1 MSVRLSVRIGKWDAT
16 SNTARNSNGTCW
28 RWQRKGVRSIA
39 QIERDLDLTAGLI
52 YKWRRRYQ
60 VQGERLQPSEERAE
74 QAELRRLKRELVIVK
89 QERDI
94 LKKAIQV
101 FSRGEL

>member
-1 MSVRLSVRIGKWDAT
+1 MGRYKQYSEEFKRDVLAMVAEGS
-16 SNTARNSNGTCW
+16 
-28 RWQRKGVRSIA
+28 RSIA

-74 QAELRRLKRELVIVK
+74 QAELRRLKRELAIVK

-101 FSRGEL
+101 FSRGES